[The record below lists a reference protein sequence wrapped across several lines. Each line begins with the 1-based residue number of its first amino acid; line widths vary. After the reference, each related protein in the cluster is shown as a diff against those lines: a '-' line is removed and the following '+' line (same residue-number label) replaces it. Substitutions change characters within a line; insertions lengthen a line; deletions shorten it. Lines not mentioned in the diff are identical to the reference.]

1 MPRKR
6 KQPTAIKYLVPEN
19 AIEKVEKLVHNS
31 TRYRRKE
38 IWIQKFYHLFDYI
51 ATQNCNKDLSSETG
65 YVNIHMATMARN
77 LSIDNRQMSAML
89 KDAVGVNILKK
100 DGIMK
105 KAVIAKSSFGDKFI
119 EKGKSY
125 GYQFVDMDILTD
137 VEVTDNRCMCRN
149 SIARHEEKLI
159 TQKDLKVYQEVISEI
174 SIDTEGIEKTFRL
187 ILDNKVRNAKSL
199 ENYRKFIRKSE
210 YLCSKK
216 NNITYCL
223 TVPFGGVI
231 VPKKTVNF
239 DRKTQSGNSVL
250 CEPCTFNVTYCRD
263 GEDETSRYIEPD
275 SMTMARCN
283 KAIFVIN
290 EGYMVVTR
298 PVQHSRVYC
307 AVTHLNRELREH
319 LRLKGKRVAGIDIR
333 NSQPLIACIV
343 IRRYWLDKLG
353 YLPDDV
359 LRYQAACES
368 GGFYDDFMQAL
379 NLPTTLRS
387 EFKADFFAKVFFSM
401 VTEKENILKSMFIER
416 YPSVWEM
423 VCDEKG
429 GLYSR
434 NYGEFASTLQKV
446 EATIIFDN
454 VNMELLR
461 TGIKAFNIFDSIY
474 VRTRE
479 DYVIALKL
487 MNQAFNELGL
497 NPSFNTEGIENLDD

>member
-31 TRYRRKE
+31 TRYKRKE

-51 ATQNCNKDLSSETG
+51 ATQNCNKDLSSETD

-77 LSIDNRQMSAML
+77 LSVDNRRMSAML
-89 KDAVGVNILKK
+89 KDAVSVGILKK

-105 KAVIAKSSFGDKFI
+105 PAVIAKSSSGDQFI

-125 GYQFVDMDILTD
+125 GYQFADKYCLTE
-137 VEVTDNRCMCRN
+137 VEVPDNRCMYRN
-149 SIARHEEKLI
+149 SIVRHKEKLI
-159 TQKDLKVYQEVISEI
+159 TQKDLKAYQEVISEI

-187 ILDNKVRNAKSL
+187 ILDNKYQKAKSL
-199 ENYRKFIRKSE
+199 ENYRKFIRESE

-216 NNITYCL
+216 NNIMYCL

-231 VPKKTVNF
+231 VPEKTVNF
-239 DRKTQSGNSVL
+239 DRKTQSENSVL
-250 CEPCTFNVTYCRD
+250 CEPCTFNVTYFRD
-263 GEDETSRYIEPD
+263 SEDEASRYIEPD
-275 SMTMARCN
+275 SMTIARCN
-283 KAIFVIN
+283 KSIFIISG
-290 EGYMVVTR
+290 GYMVVTR

-307 AVTHLNRELREH
+307 EVTHLNRELREH
-319 LRLKGKRVAGIDIR
+319 LRLNGKRVAGIDIR

-359 LRYQAACES
+359 LRYQAACET
-368 GGFYDDFMQAL
+368 GRFYNDFMEAL
-379 NLPTTLRS
+379 SLPTELRN

-401 VTEKENILKSMFIER
+401 VTEKENILKSMFIEL
-416 YPSVWEM
+416 YPSVWQM

-461 TGIKAFNIFDSIY
+461 RGIKAFNIFDSIY
-474 VRTRE
+474 VSSRE
-479 DYVIALKL
+479 DYDIALQL
-487 MNQAFNELGL
+487 MNKPFNELGL
-497 NPSFNTEGIENLDD
+497 TPSFNTEGMGNVDD